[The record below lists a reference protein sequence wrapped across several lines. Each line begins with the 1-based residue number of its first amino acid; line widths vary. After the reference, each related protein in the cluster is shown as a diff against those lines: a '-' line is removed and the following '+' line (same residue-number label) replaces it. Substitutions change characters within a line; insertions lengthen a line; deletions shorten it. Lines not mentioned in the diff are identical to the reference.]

1 MPENGQETSSTPAKE
16 SPFSIKSLLTCEP
29 TRAVRPP
36 KALFTPIKGTL
47 EGTTFALSP
56 LTDLSFPR
64 LEIPTQR
71 FTLPAHYLE
80 RSPAWW
86 YSYTLTHGG
95 HTPRTEVS
103 EKSLLLG
110 PSSPVSGGERD
121 SPESIKPDLDAKES
135 DSKSPEEI
143 ILEESEP
150 EDGKKEESGED
161 WKKREDSPEKKP
173 CRKKKTRTVFSRSQ
187 VFQLES
193 TFDMKRY
200 LSSSERAGLAA
211 SLHLT
216 ETQVKIWFQNR
227 RNKWKRQLAAEL
239 EAANLSHA
247 AAQRIVRVPILYHEN
262 SSSAESGNSAPN
274 VPVSQPLLT
283 FPHPVYYSH
292 PVVTSVPLLRPI

>member
-1 MPENGQETSSTPAKE
+1 SIMPETAPENSSQPKE
-16 SPFSIKSLLTCEP
+16 SPFSIKNLLNCDRKP
-29 TRAVRPP
+29 SKP
-36 KALFTPIKGTL
+36 KTLFSPVKGAL
-47 EGTTFALSP
+47 EGTGFALSQVG
-56 LTDLSFPR
+56 DFGFPR
-64 LEIPTQR
+64 FEIPTQR
-71 FTLPAHYLE
+71 FALPAFLE

-86 YSYTLTHGG
+86 YPYTLAPGG
-95 HTPRTEVS
+95 HLPRTEVA
-103 EKSLLLG
+103 EKTIFRD
-110 PSSPVSGGERD
+110 SSPASGTDRD
-121 SPESIKPDLDAKES
+121 SPELVLKPDPDDKEGDCKNTEEIVLEES
-135 DSKSPEEI
+135 DSEEPKKDENS
-143 ILEESEP
+143 EE
-150 EDGKKEESGED
+150 

-193 TFDMKRY
+193 TFD
-200 LSSSERAGLAA
+200 
-211 SLHLT
+211 LHLT

-262 SSSAESGNSAPN
+262 SAPENGSSGGN

-292 PVVTSVPLLRPI
+292 PVVTSVPLLRPV

>member
-1 MPENGQETSSTPAKE
+1 MPETAQDSCAPSKD
-16 SPFSIKSLLTCEP
+16 SPFSIKNLLNCDSKPPKPKPLLTS
-29 TRAVRPP
+29 A
-36 KALFTPIKGTL
+36 KGVL
-47 EGTTFALSP
+47 EGGFSLAQVG
-56 LTDLSFPR
+56 DLSFPR
-64 LEIPTQR
+64 FDIPTQR
-71 FTLPAHYLE
+71 FALPAHYLE
-80 RSPAWW
+80 RASAWW
-86 YSYTLTHGG
+86 YPYTLGSSG
-95 HTPRTEVS
+95 HVHRTA
-103 EKSLLLG
+103 
-110 PSSPVSGGERD
+110 
-121 SPESIKPDLDAKES
+121 DAKE
-135 DSKSPEEI
+135 DDGSKSADEVV
-143 ILEESEP
+143 LEESDSEEP
-150 EDGKKEESGED
+150 KKEDEVDD
-161 WKKREDSPEKKP
+161 WKKREDGQDKKP

-262 SSSAESGNSAPN
+262 SASDTGNSTGN
-274 VPVSQPLLT
+274 VPVSQSLLT

-292 PVVTSVPLLRPI
+292 PIVTSVPLLRPV